1 MLGGTGGGREQGVYP
16 ACCPPYLTP
25 GRRGVTLFPSHGDT
39 MRAMGLCPPLGPTA
53 QALPSALT
61 RELLCLPT
69 GGAQP
74 HCTPQPMWGSM
85 ASPQAK
91 GATKGGPAKGCP
103 VSPPHLVLAP
113 SLPCSDAPPQPW
125 QRCTPSSRAL
135 PPTPGK
141 TLHQMVLNPGPPPPH
156 PGLFLLCTRGGT
168 AGLPPKGLFIV
179 APPPPIHAPHKATS
193 GPGPGG
199 A

>member
-1 MLGGTGGGREQGVYP
+1 MLPPLSDPREAGGH
-16 ACCPPYLTP
+16 
-25 GRRGVTLFPSHGDT
+25 TLPQSWGHHESHG
-39 MRAMGLCPPLGPTA
+39 ALSPPW
-53 QALPSALT
+53 
-61 RELLCLPT
+61 
-69 GGAQP
+69 P
-74 HCTPQPMWGSM
+74 HCP
-85 ASPQAK
+85 
-91 GATKGGPAKGCP
+91 GATKCTYPGAALPANRGGLSPTAPLSPCGALWPLPRPRGQPRGGPAKGCP

-156 PGLFLLCTRGGT
+156 PRLFLLCTWGGT

>member
-91 GATKGGPAKGCP
+91 GATKGGARKGMPGVTTSSCACTLPALLGC
-103 VSPPHLVLAP
+103 SPPTMA
-113 SLPCSDAPPQPW
+113 
-125 QRCTPSSRAL
+125 AL
-135 PPTPGK
+135 HPLILGTA
-141 TLHQMVLNPGPPPPH
+141 PH
-156 PGLFLLCTRGGT
+156 PW
-168 AGLPPKGLFIV
+168 
-179 APPPPIHAPHKATS
+179 
-193 GPGPGG
+193 
-199 A
+199 